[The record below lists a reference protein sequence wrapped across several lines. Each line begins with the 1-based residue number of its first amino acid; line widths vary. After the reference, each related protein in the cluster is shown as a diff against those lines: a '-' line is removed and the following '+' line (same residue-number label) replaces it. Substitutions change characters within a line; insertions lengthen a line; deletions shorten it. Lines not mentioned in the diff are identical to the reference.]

1 MIAIRA
7 TTKIGVQKAQI
18 KYIAGKTKNLTY
30 EQVLDII
37 ISLLNEVLE
46 LTLTDMEEWIKKYV
60 PKRTG
65 QLRDNLLRN
74 IRSSRVRNGILRLII
89 ATSIDYAA
97 KVNEMTTAQVRHA
110 GTDREHSGKKA
121 YAYYWG
127 HYGPITLDD
136 PKAIGNFFDNLVEYA
151 KDRVLIN
158 LAKMKHK
165 YTIMKSASFAV
176 AVK

>member
-1 MIAIRA
+1 MIIIGLRE

-18 KYIAGKTKNLTY
+18 KYIAGKNKNLSY
-30 EQVLDII
+30 EQVLNLII
-37 ISLLNEVLE
+37 NLLEEVLE
-46 LTLTDMEEWIKKYV
+46 LTLIDLEVWIEKYV

-74 IRSSRVRNGILRLII
+74 IRSSRVRNGVLRIII

-97 KVNEMTTAQVRHA
+97 QVNEMTTAEVRHDS
-110 GTDREHSGKKA
+110 TDREHSGKKA
-121 YAYYWG
+121 YAYYYG

-136 PKAIGNFFDNLVEYA
+136 PDAIGSFFDKLGEYA
-151 KDRVLIN
+151 KERVLIN

-165 YTIMKSASFAV
+165 YKDLVSRL
-176 AVK
+176 